1 MSKEIAATRDTA
13 YIATND
19 VIFYASAK
27 ATTDATFVFDRD
39 SVTDAAFPS
48 GRLPHPDNSTATA
61 EATGDY
67 ARAAHREYCDV

>member
-1 MSKEIAATRDTA
+1 MTKEIAAALYAA
-13 YIATND
+13 YATTD

-27 ATTDATFVFDRD
+27 ATTDATFVFD
-39 SVTDAAFPS
+39 AAMDRGWP
-48 GRLPHPDNSTATA
+48 LYPDNSTATT